1 MSSKLSHNT
10 SKHSIKDSKLGG
22 ADSIDSQLLK
32 DNLSEFFKNSK
43 EKLSRLKNEI
53 EDLENE
59 NNRQTHENKMLQI
72 RNMELIQYN
81 DELNLRIKGMK
92 EKMLIAQKNKTKLQ
106 NQTKDLRGDIDSI
119 SKDIDSMKINN
130 QFKVKLVQNEIDHV
144 NVIKENNIKALGNKV
159 QVEQNYQDNL
169 INKMNEIKDDIGRYK
184 ELIKGTTSEDN
195 TRNKQIV
202 KETNEMTKFLT
213 NL

>member
-1 MSSKLSHNT
+1 MSHNT
-10 SKHSIKDSKLGG
+10 SKHSLKDSKLG

-43 EKLSRLKNEI
+43 EKLTRLKNEI

-59 NNRQTHENKMLQI
+59 NQRQTHENKMLQI
-72 RNMELIQYN
+72 RNNELIQYN
-81 DELNLRIKGMK
+81 EELNLRIKGMK
-92 EKMLIAQKNKTKLQ
+92 EKMLIAQKNKAKLQ
-106 NQTKDLRGDIDSI
+106 GQTRDLRKDIDSI

-130 QFKVKLVQNEIDHV
+130 QFKVKLIQNDIDHV
-144 NVIKENNIKALGNKV
+144 NVIKENNIKALRNKI
-159 QVEQNYQDNL
+159 QVEQNYQDSL
-169 INKMNEIKDDIGRYK
+169 IKKMNEIKDEIAHYK
-184 ELIKGTTSEDN
+184 ELIKSTTSEDN
-195 TRNKQIV
+195 SRNKQIV

>member
-1 MSSKLSHNT
+1 MSHNT
-10 SKHSIKDSKLGG
+10 SKHSLKDSKLGG

-43 EKLSRLKNEI
+43 EKLTRLKNEI

-59 NNRQTHENKMLQI
+59 NQRQTHENKMLQI
-72 RNMELIQYN
+72 RNNELIQYN
-81 DELNLRIKGMK
+81 EELNLRIKGMK
-92 EKMLIAQKNKTKLQ
+92 EKMLIAQKNKAKLQ
-106 NQTKDLRGDIDSI
+106 GQTRDLRKDIDGI

-130 QFKVKLVQNEIDHV
+130 QFKVKLIQNDIDHV
-144 NVIKENNIKALGNKV
+144 NVIKENNIKALRNKI
-159 QVEQNYQDNL
+159 QVEQNYQDSL
-169 INKMNEIKDDIGRYK
+169 IKKMNEIKDEIASYK
-184 ELIKGTTSEDN
+184 DLIKRTTSEDN
-195 TRNKQIV
+195 SRNKQIV